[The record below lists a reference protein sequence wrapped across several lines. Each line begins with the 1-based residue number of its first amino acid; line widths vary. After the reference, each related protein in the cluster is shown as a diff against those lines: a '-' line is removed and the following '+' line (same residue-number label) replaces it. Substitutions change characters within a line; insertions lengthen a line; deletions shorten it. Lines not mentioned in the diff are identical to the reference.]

1 MATNKNITMR
11 QFNGTDYDTL
21 YPKTLGSQI
30 ASTVPVSAG
39 GTGINVNPNIHV
51 NLGAENTSNVF
62 EAYPRPGVYGT
73 LPVSHGGTGQTSLAA
88 LASAMGAAK
97 IQTGSYV
104 GTGTYGA
111 SNPNSLTFGFRANF
125 ISITGPELKYQE
137 FSNEVSYEI
146 CRLVYSN
153 NYLYVLQTEHTV
165 YSSSETYKNTA
176 SKIYNFS
183 WSDNTFKWN
192 NGMSGTGSTFD
203 SITQMN
209 HSGTTYYWVAFG

>member
-1 MATNKNITMR
+1 MK

-30 ASTVPVSAG
+30 ASTVPVSVG

-104 GTGTYGA
+104 GTGTYGP
-111 SNPNSLTFGFRANF
+111 SNPNSLTFSFDPIFFVVYETAKVRQ
-125 ISITGPELKYQE
+125 ITGSSDIRTAYSIFSVQAPVVYQPTRLTSVYDLNQKLCYYNQATKTFYWYWTSYYGE
-137 FSNEVSYEI
+137 ENQLNVSNI
-146 CRLVYSN
+146 
-153 NYLYVLQTEHTV
+153 
-165 YSSSETYKNTA
+165 TYK
-176 SKIYNFS
+176 Y
-183 WSDNTFKWN
+183 WSI
-192 NGMSGTGSTFD
+192 G
-203 SITQMN
+203 
-209 HSGTTYYWVAFG
+209 V

>member
-51 NLGAENTSNVF
+51 NLGAENTSNIF

-111 SNPNSLTFGFRANF
+111 SNPNSLTFNFVPKFVYIIKRNQEYESSANSA
-125 ISITGPELKYQE
+125 IKWTSIVLWIPSTTALGINYIVTSHRNYNIYRHFALSNNI
-137 FSNEVSYEI
+137 FSQY
-146 CRLVYSN
+146 VYSN
-153 NYLYVLQTEHTV
+153 PPETGIITDILI
-165 YSSSETYKNTA
+165 SEQLNKSGVTYDYCG
-176 SKIYNFS
+176 I
-183 WSDNTFKWN
+183 
-192 NGMSGTGSTFD
+192 G
-203 SITQMN
+203 
-209 HSGTTYYWVAFG
+209 

>member
-88 LASAMGAAK
+88 LATAMGAAK

-111 SNPNSLTFGFRANF
+111 SNPNSLTFPFTPKFVYIIKRNKEYTSGSYMNF
-125 ISITGPELKYQE
+125 ASIVLWIPSTTALGIDYIVTSRENYSIYRHFALSNNI
-137 FSNEVSYEI
+137 FSQY
-146 CRLVYSN
+146 VYSEPPETGIITDN
-153 NYLYVLQTEHTV
+153 LV
-165 YSSSETYKNTA
+165 SEQLNKSGVTYD
-176 SKIYNFS
+176 Y
-183 WSDNTFKWN
+183 
-192 NGMSGTGSTFD
+192 
-203 SITQMN
+203 
-209 HSGTTYYWVAFG
+209 FGIG

>member
-62 EAYPRPGVYGT
+62 EVYPRPGVYGT

-111 SNPNSLTFGFRANF
+111 SNPNSLTFNGVPKLFFCGYRDSPNDVIQSPAW
-125 ISITGPELKYQE
+125 IMWYECPVGRIAGPRYVSSSYIVHLQFSRTNTTLQWYWYAGRSDYAAAYQGN
-137 FSNEVSYEI
+137 SNGVSYD
-146 CRLVYSN
+146 
-153 NYLYVLQTEHTV
+153 YVVIL
-165 YSSSETYKNTA
+165 
-176 SKIYNFS
+176 
-183 WSDNTFKWN
+183 
-192 NGMSGTGSTFD
+192 G
-203 SITQMN
+203 
-209 HSGTTYYWVAFG
+209 

>member
-88 LASAMGAAK
+88 LATAMGAAK

-111 SNPNSLTFGFRANF
+111 SNPNSLTFDMRPRILWIWTTVSDESSYNAYGGVLGEDGTFA
-125 ISITGPELKYQE
+125 ITI
-137 FSNEVSYEI
+137 N
-146 CRLVYSN
+146 SN
-153 NYLYVLQTEHTV
+153 NRVSNLTFEVTVINNSISWYTTYSYGNQYWQFNQNGRQYLYSVFL
-165 YSSSETYKNTA
+165 
-176 SKIYNFS
+176 YN
-183 WSDNTFKWN
+183 
-192 NGMSGTGSTFD
+192 G
-203 SITQMN
+203 
-209 HSGTTYYWVAFG
+209 

>member
-39 GTGINVNPNIHV
+39 GTGITSNPSLQV
-51 NLGAENTSNVF
+51 NLGSGSAASVF
-62 EAYPRPGVYGT
+62 QSAPRPGVYGT

-111 SNPNSLTFGFRANF
+111 SNPNSLTFSFQ
-125 ISITGPELKYQE
+125 PKY
-137 FSNEVSYEI
+137 
-146 CRLVYSN
+146 VYLSKVAFGSE
-153 NYLYVLQTEHTV
+153 YSTEYAYADFV
-165 YSSSETYKNTA
+165 
-176 SKIYNFS
+176 II
-183 WSDNTFKWN
+183 
-192 NGMSGTGSTFD
+192 TGSTMSFTNSD
-203 SITQMN
+203 G
-209 HSGTTYYWVAFG
+209 SGNVYGHTYLSLLSNTFSCYFAPETGQSESSYSVFQYNMQNKIYVFCAIG

>member
-39 GTGINVNPNIHV
+39 GTGITSNPSLQV
-51 NLGAENTSNVF
+51 NLGSGSAASVF
-62 EAYPRPGVYGT
+62 QSAPRPGVYGT

-111 SNPNSLTFGFRANF
+111 SNPNSLTFNF
-125 ISITGPELKYQE
+125 MPKLFIISIASHFGKGQGEIYSLYYDCAIHYTNSSTRYVWGSMAANISINNNAVVIYDIYQD
-137 FSNEVSYEI
+137 NVLN
-146 CRLVYSN
+146 RLN
-153 NYLYVLQTEHTV
+153 
-165 YSSSETYKNTA
+165 ETYNYVC
-176 SKIYNFS
+176 I
-183 WSDNTFKWN
+183 
-192 NGMSGTGSTFD
+192 G
-203 SITQMN
+203 
-209 HSGTTYYWVAFG
+209 

>member
-62 EAYPRPGVYGT
+62 EVYPRPGVYGT

-111 SNPNSLTFGFRANF
+111 SNPNSLTFNF
-125 ISITGPELKYQE
+125 QPKLVGINNVDAQY
-137 FSNEVSYEI
+137 FSYGQDGSTLSASHLVVWWIPGQTAYHRDVS
-146 CRLVYSN
+146 RSV
-153 NYLYVLQTEHTV
+153 
-165 YSSSETYKNTA
+165 
-176 SKIYNFS
+176 NFS
-183 WSDNTFKWN
+183 QNGNSLSYWTDNTRYEKGETQYN
-192 NGMSGTGSTFD
+192 AIG
-203 SITQMN
+203 IT
-209 HSGTTYYWVAFG
+209 YIWVAFG